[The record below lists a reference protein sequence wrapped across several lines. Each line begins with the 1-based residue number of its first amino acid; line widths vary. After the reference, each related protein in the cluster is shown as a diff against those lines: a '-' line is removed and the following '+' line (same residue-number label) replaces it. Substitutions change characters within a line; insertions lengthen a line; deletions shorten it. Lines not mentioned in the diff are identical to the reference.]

1 MSKTIIWI
9 EDDIEIIDPV
19 VRPLERAGYQV
30 VRLNTVKEVLD
41 AIEKIRA
48 ADLVLLDMILRP
60 GMEEHTFGRYPGL
73 DILELL
79 REKYAIEV
87 PVVVLT
93 VVDRPEVRQRLNELG
108 TAEIVRKPVR
118 PSTLKEVVDG
128 VLGGE

>member
-118 PSTLKEVVDG
+118 PSVLKEVVDG

>member
-1 MSKTIIWI
+1 MSRTIIWI

-19 VRPLERAGYQV
+19 VRPLERAGYQI

-41 AIEKIRA
+41 AIEEIRA

-60 GMEEHTFGRYPGL
+60 GMDEHSFGRYPGL

-79 REKYAIEV
+79 REQYAIDV

-93 VVDRPEVRQRLNELG
+93 VVDRPEVRQRLQELG
-108 TAEIVRKPVR
+108 TAQIVRKPIR
-118 PSTLKEVVDG
+118 PSGLKEVVDS
-128 VLGGE
+128 VLAGK

>member
-30 VRLNTVKEVLD
+30 VRLNTVQEVLG

-73 DILELL
+73 DILGLF
-79 REKYAIEV
+79 REKYAIDV

-108 TAEIVRKPVR
+108 TAQIVRKPVR
-118 PSTLKEVVDG
+118 PSALKEVVDG